1 MLGNALLYAASR
13 ATSSA
18 VDNIS
23 RYAMWVV
30 VASVFLVCGLVF
42 GLLVAFWLLEPEVG
56 TLNAAGL
63 IAIGCAVAGLI
74 CLAIP
79 GLVAWV
85 QRVRKPPESPVAA
98 TVAVVEEEA
107 REAVDYFGALQV
119 VATAFMLGLGT
130 ARRLKR
136 S

>member
-23 RYAMWVV
+23 RYAVWVV
-30 VASVFLVCGLVF
+30 AASAFLLCGLVF
-42 GLLVAFWLLEPEVG
+42 GLLVAFWILEPEVG
-56 TLNAAGL
+56 ALNAAGL
-63 IAIGCAVAGLI
+63 IAIGCAVIGLI

-79 GLVAWV
+79 GVVSWV
-85 QRVRKPPESPVAA
+85 QRVRKPAESPVAA
-98 TVAVVEEEA
+98 TVAVVDEEA